1 MGDEEQELL
10 VEDGEGDDVE
20 EGGAI
25 DKGVLV
31 QLSRRDS
38 GTVISQRPA
47 RRARVRCRLL
57 NEGLGACYCHKLIK
71 VHVVIDKQH
80 CPSNLKKWRE

>member
-10 VEDGEGDDVE
+10 IEDEVGHDDAE

-38 GTVISQRPA
+38 GSVVSQSSRPA
-47 RRARVRCRLL
+47 RRSRVRCCLL
-57 NEGLGACYCHKLIK
+57 R
-71 VHVVIDKQH
+71 VI
-80 CPSNLKKWRE
+80 

>member
-10 VEDGEGDDVE
+10 VEDEGGDDVE

-38 GTVISQRPA
+38 GTVISQRLA
-47 RRARVRCRLL
+47 RRARVSRDC
-57 NEGLGACYCHKLIK
+57 
-71 VHVVIDKQH
+71 
-80 CPSNLKKWRE
+80 

>member
-1 MGDEEQELL
+1 MADEEHELL
-10 VEDGEGDDVE
+10 IEDEGGHDNVE

-38 GTVISQRPA
+38 GTVVSQRSRPA
-47 RRARVRCRLL
+47 RRSRVSIFFLWL
-57 NEGLGACYCHKLIK
+57 
-71 VHVVIDKQH
+71 
-80 CPSNLKKWRE
+80 

>member
-47 RRARVRCRLL
+47 RRARVRCS
-57 NEGLGACYCHKLIK
+57 LGMVY
-71 VHVVIDKQH
+71 
-80 CPSNLKKWRE
+80 